1 MMSTDVQDADHR
13 EGPVTDEPDSA
24 ADGGGTADVTDTST
38 RTSSKGGGRG
48 RRDLVLLLVGLL
60 VAGLGLGAWWVTQQ
74 DSVYTLAEERDVVTV
89 EATRAVEVL
98 NSLDHR
104 DVEKGIA
111 EWREVATGTLADQ
124 LGSVSED
131 EMTLLAE
138 QQKISTGTVVDAAV
152 LELDDDTATVLA
164 AVEVSV
170 VDDSDGAD
178 DADPEVKRNRFSAE
192 LEKVDGE
199 WKIASLQQVPVSL

>member
-24 ADGGGTADVTDTST
+24 ADGGGTADDTD
-38 RTSSKGGGRG
+38 TSSKGGGRG

-104 DVEKGIA
+104 EVEKGIA

-170 VDDSDGAD
+170 VDDADGAD